1 MVNPSNPA
9 AGAFFSSRPSFSEA
23 VPDGGISISWDRSLR
38 SVMDRTVP
46 DRGVPGHRRD
56 HRIDVSHQ
64 GEEARRQLVEAGRE
78 FEAYFISYLLKVM
91 RETIPQ
97 GALVDRQGAYFHFL
111 SDQEIGRRA
120 AESGSIGIHRM
131 FLAYAEQQ
139 RS

>member
-1 MVNPSNPA
+1 
-9 AGAFFSSRPSFSEA
+9 
-23 VPDGGISISWDRSLR
+23 
-38 SVMDRTVP
+38 MDRTVP
-46 DRGVPGHRRD
+46 GHRT
-56 HRIDVSHQ
+56 DVPYQ

-97 GALVDRQGAYFHFL
+97 GALVDKQGAYFHFL

-120 AESGSIGIHRM
+120 AESGGIGIHRM

-139 RS
+139 KS

>member
-9 AGAFFSSRPSFSEA
+9 AGAFFSSRSLFPEA
-23 VPDGGISISWDRSLR
+23 VPDGGISTSWDRSLR
-38 SVMDRTVP
+38 SLMDRTVP
-46 DRGVPGHRRD
+46 GHQ
-56 HRIDVSHQ
+56 IDAPHQ

-97 GALVDRQGAYFHFL
+97 GAIVDKQGAYFHFL

-120 AESGSIGIHRM
+120 AESGGIGIHRM

>member
-1 MVNPSNPA
+1 
-9 AGAFFSSRPSFSEA
+9 
-23 VPDGGISISWDRSLR
+23 
-38 SVMDRTVP
+38 MDRTVP
-46 DRGVPGHRRD
+46 GHRVPD
-56 HRIDVSHQ
+56 DRIDAPHH

-97 GALVDRQGAYFHFL
+97 GALVDKQGAYFHFL

-120 AESGSIGIHRM
+120 AESGGIGIHRM

>member
-9 AGAFFSSRPSFSEA
+9 AGAFFSLRSLFSETA
-23 VPDGGISISWDRSLR
+23 PDGGISIPWDRSLT
-38 SVMDRTVP
+38 DRTI
-46 DRGVPGHRRD
+46 PGHRVSG
-56 HRIDVSHQ
+56 HWIDAPQQ
-64 GEEARRQLVEAGRE
+64 GEEASRQLVEAGRE

-97 GALVDRQGAYFHFL
+97 GALVDKQGAYFHFL

-120 AESGSIGIHRM
+120 AESGGIGIHRM

>member
-9 AGAFFSSRPSFSEA
+9 AGTFFSSRPSFSEA
-23 VPDGGISISWDRSLR
+23 APDGGISISWDRSLR
-38 SVMDRTVP
+38 SLMDRTVP
-46 DRGVPGHRRD
+46 GHRVPGHR
-56 HRIDVSHQ
+56 IDAPQQ

-97 GALVDRQGAYFHFL
+97 GALVDKQGAYFHFL

-120 AESGSIGIHRM
+120 AESGGLGIHRM

>member
-1 MVNPSNPA
+1 
-9 AGAFFSSRPSFSEA
+9 
-23 VPDGGISISWDRSLR
+23 
-38 SVMDRTVP
+38 MDRTA
-46 DRGVPGHRRD
+46 PGHRVSA
-56 HRIDVSHQ
+56 HRIDVPRQ

-97 GALVDRQGAYFHFL
+97 GAFADKQGAYFHFL

-120 AESGSIGIHRM
+120 AESGGIGIHRL